1 MGKGER
7 EMGNGK
13 WEMGNGKSLFFP
25 FSLLPSPFS
34 LTKEVFRLE
43 RRGLVIV
50 HTGDGKGKTTAA
62 LGLALRAFGAGLRV
76 LILQFIKGKKDSGE
90 LKALKLL
97 GVEIRQCGLGFI
109 TKENFAEQKKSA
121 REAIELAQ
129 KEILSGDWDLII
141 LDEINYAVKFGLVDA
156 PELLELIKIRPP
168 TLHLV
173 FTGRDALPE
182 LVEAADLVTEMKLI
196 KHQFQKGIAAQS
208 GIEF

>member
-1 MGKGER
+1 M
-7 EMGNGK
+7 
-13 WEMGNGKSLFFP
+13 
-25 FSLLPSPFS
+25 
-34 LTKEVFRLE
+34 KEEIFLE

-121 REAIELAQ
+121 RAAIELAQ
-129 KEILSGDWDLII
+129 KEILSGAWDLII
-141 LDEINYAVKFGLVDA
+141 LDEINYAVKFGLLDA
-156 PELLELIKIRPP
+156 AEILSLIEIRPQE
-168 TLHLV
+168 LHLV
-173 FTGRDALPE
+173 FTGRNALPE
-182 LVEAADLVTEMKLI
+182 LIDAADLVTEMKLI
-196 KHQFQKGIAAQS
+196 KHPFQKVIAAQS

>member
-1 MGKGER
+1 MD
-7 EMGNGK
+7 
-13 WEMGNGKSLFFP
+13 
-25 FSLLPSPFS
+25 
-34 LTKEVFRLE
+34 

-50 HTGDGKGKTTAA
+50 HMGDGKGKTTAA

-121 REAIELAQ
+121 RETIELAQ

-173 FTGRDALPE
+173 FTGRNALP
-182 LVEAADLVTEMKLI
+182 DCC
-196 KHQFQKGIAAQS
+196 
-208 GIEF
+208 

>member
-1 MGKGER
+1 M
-7 EMGNGK
+7 
-13 WEMGNGKSLFFP
+13 
-25 FSLLPSPFS
+25 
-34 LTKEVFRLE
+34 E

-109 TKENFAEQKKSA
+109 TKENFTEQKKSA
-121 REAIELAQ
+121 RLAIGLAQ
-129 KEILSGDWDLII
+129 QEILSGAWDLII

-156 PELLELIKIRPP
+156 SEILSLIKIRPP
-168 TLHLV
+168 ELHLV

-182 LVEAADLVTEMKLI
+182 LIEVADLVTEMKLI
-196 KHQFQKGIAAQS
+196 KHPFQKGIAAQS